1 MIEILF
7 KLYNIEEDRNIIIF
21 DRNNNYYIVYK
32 YMENDMIVESFFVL
46 KRRVRVIWV
55 MDKDLLIIIII
66 NKEIGK

>member
-21 DRNNNYYIVYK
+21 DKNNNYYIVYK

-46 KRRVRVIWV
+46 
-55 MDKDLLIIIII
+55 
-66 NKEIGK
+66 